1 MVAGRFFVEAIDLTI
16 DSDLHKLNRD
26 RDERAFLATEGFLGE
41 FGIDPNSRRLAQ
53 ALRSIRTMDREKAS
67 DRDKAEA
74 FSKLVP
80 SLIGQPTERILD
92 LIHKLEMT
100 VGRIDRDLFA
110 ERTRLSTISTVTR
123 PLATKWL
130 ERWNSQDRPDFN
142 FDVAMRQANSLLL
155 EEIDTPDQLRAWLG
169 KAYEM
174 FTELVVYRGPTKTF
188 QMGSASR
195 PAGMVGESNERVYRR
210 NWFSFVDEHLADLMQ
225 KAKQLA
231 NGDSKSA
238 YSSSYS
244 SASLATSYAPV
255 QTQESQLNAFSAVTT
270 AASTR
275 IQVTIESAS
284 VKAATASREW
294 LNKNSMISEVSAWA
308 TMIAD
313 LWGDSGREINVSIS
327 VEGPNGPSS
336 IAIPS
341 KSPSAAADSAI
352 SFVKVSA

>member
-67 DRDKAEA
+67 DLDKADA

-80 SLIGQPTERILD
+80 SLIGQPKERILD
-92 LIHKLEMT
+92 LIQKLEMT

-123 PLATKWL
+123 PLSTKWL

-142 FDVAMRQANSLLL
+142 FETAVRDANALLL
-155 EEIDTPDQLRAWLG
+155 AEIDSTDELRIWLG
-169 KAYEM
+169 KVYEL
-174 FTELVVYRGPTKTF
+174 FSDLVIYRGPAKGL
-188 QMGSASR
+188 QLGSAGR

-210 NWFSFVDEHLADLMQ
+210 NWFSFVDDHLTDLTK
-225 KAKQLA
+225 KASQLA
-231 NGDSKSA
+231 NGDTQSA

-244 SASLATSYAPV
+244 SASLAPNYASA
-255 QTQESQLNAFSAVTT
+255 QTKETHLNAFSAVTT
-270 AASTR
+270 ATSTR
-275 IQVTIESAS
+275 IEVTIESAS

-294 LNKNSMISEVSAWA
+294 LNKNSMIEEVSGWA
-308 TMIAD
+308 TMIAG

-352 SFVKVSA
+352 AFVKISA